1 MNRILKRSIA
11 AVLIAS
17 ASTSQVF
24 AADLIINDAYQGCSC
39 VTNPAGAHAGSVV
52 SGNGQVVVD
61 NAAFSK
67 GDKLSVG
74 SEVSVSSGAA
84 VVQVGQSC
92 TTSVPANSTLSI
104 SQPGGAGS
112 QLCVAVNSGS
122 GAFNTAGGGSGVFG
136 SPLVGA
142 LVIGGLVAGGIA
154 LANDGDDSRPA
165 ASN

>member
-1 MNRILKRSIA
+1 
-11 AVLIAS
+11 
-17 ASTSQVF
+17 
-24 AADLIINDAYQGCSC
+24 
-39 VTNPAGAHAGSVV
+39 
-52 SGNGQVVVD
+52 
-61 NAAFSK
+61 
-67 GDKLSVG
+67 LSVG

-112 QLCVAVNSGS
+112 QLCVAVNPGG

-142 LVIGGLVAGGIA
+142 LVVGGLVAGGIA